1 MNKVKKDSFVRRRW
15 IEIKK
20 NGVIFNVL
28 GLIPVLWGAGLVAL
42 IVWALLVSFAEPNWY
57 LDNSNTFLVKEFTL
71 NNFKTAIENFR
82 VTVNAASGGIREA
95 GFWEMALNSV
105 WFTVGATAV
114 KMISTI
120 CFAYAVARFE
130 FPGRKLLYGFV
141 ILQMML
147 PVYGQTA
154 SNYSLLSKLGLV
166 DTPLFILA
174 LGAGHGM
181 YFLITYSFF
190 RNLPTGYE
198 EAAKVD
204 GAGPFIT
211 FYKIMLPLAKPIVT
225 ALGIMTAIGV
235 WNDYSTVLVYLR
247 DYPNLATGLY
257 MVKEVA
263 FTIGLQTPSYF
274 ASIFISVLPVVIIFL
289 IFNKQIMNN
298 VSVGGLKG

>member
-211 FYKIMLPLAKPIVT
+211 FAKIMLPLAKPIVT

-235 WNDYSTVLVYLR
+235 WNDYTTVLVYLR

-274 ASIFISVLPVVIIFL
+274 ASIFISVLPVVVIFL

>member
-1 MNKVKKDSFVRRRW
+1 MKKIKKDTHIRKRL
-15 IEIKK
+15 IEVKK
-20 NGVIFNVL
+20 NGLIFNVL
-28 GLIPVLWGAGLVAL
+28 GLIPFLWGLGLVIL

-57 LDNSNTFLVKEFTL
+57 LDNSNTFFVTEMTL
-71 NNFKTAIENFR
+71 KNYKTAIENFR
-82 VTVNAASGGIREA
+82 VTVNAMGGGLREA
-95 GFWEMALNSV
+95 GFWEMTFNSI
-105 WFTVGATAV
+105 WFTIGATAI
-114 KMISTI
+114 KMFSTV

-130 FPGRKLLYGFV
+130 FPGRKILYGFV

-147 PVYGQTA
+147 PIYGQTA
-154 SNYSLLSKLGLV
+154 SNYSLLSKMGLV
-166 DTPLFILA
+166 NTPWFILA

-198 EAAKVD
+198 EAAKMD
-204 GAGPFIT
+204 GAGSMLT
-211 FYKIMLPLAKPIVT
+211 YWKIMLPLAKPIVT

-235 WNDYSTVLVYLR
+235 WNDYSSVLVYLR
-247 DYPNLATGLY
+247 DFPNLATGLY

-263 FTIGLQTPSYF
+263 FTVGLQTPSYF
-274 ASIFISVLPVVIIFL
+274 AAIFVSVIPVVAVFL